1 MRMDGEPNVADD
13 ESATDLQLLQGAW
26 SQTYLEADGVSEPP
40 DDEHSAP
47 GAICTFRGT
56 TFRVAKPDGT
66 VLLKGTFEL
75 DATTRPR
82 TITWVD
88 DIGAD
93 AGKALPAIYELSDRT
108 FWFIA
113 ADEGEPYPTAFRT
126 VQGLILREFVRLR

>member
-1 MRMDGEPNVADD
+1 MDVRANVTND
-13 ESATDLQLLQGAW
+13 ECATDLELLQGAW

-47 GAICTFRGT
+47 GAICTFRGAAFSVT
-56 TFRVAKPDGT
+56 KPDGT
-66 VLLKGTFEL
+66 VLLQGTFEL
-75 DATTRPR
+75 DATTRPK

-93 AGKALPAIYELSDRT
+93 AGKALPAIYELTDRT
-108 FWFIA
+108 FRFVA

-126 VQGLILREFVRLR
+126 VQGLTMREFVRL